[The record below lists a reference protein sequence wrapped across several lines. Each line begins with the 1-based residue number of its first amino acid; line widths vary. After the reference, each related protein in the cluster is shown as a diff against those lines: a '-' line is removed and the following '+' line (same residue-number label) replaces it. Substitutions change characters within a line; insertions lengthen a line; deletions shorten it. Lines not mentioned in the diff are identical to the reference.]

1 MHMDDKEIEKYVD
14 DIFNL
19 LNGQIS
25 KEEIKKLFNIWLS
38 FHYPP
43 ELIKQKIVQK
53 YAPDKA
59 IKISDIKGEF
69 KNLNLKAKIVSIKIN
84 DKDGRKIASGLLGD
98 ETGTIP
104 FTTSLNVS
112 LEKGDVIKI
121 TNAYTSTFNDV
132 LRLYIPSN
140 GKIEKIED
148 KTIDTVRFSFSPL
161 TINKLQKNF
170 KNLDVRGKILY
181 LEEKNGKSKK
191 RYTGIIA
198 DETGYIPFTSWGK
211 KLEQG
216 KSYRIRGAYVREYK
230 NRISLNIDE
239 NMEIL
244 PLEDIDINDKP
255 IDMIEA
261 LNQNLQFAYFEGI
274 ILDIKDDTG
283 IIARCPVCGKAL
295 KGRECPEHGE
305 VSPVNDLIGKVTFDD
320 GTLAA
325 TMILNRQQMEN
336 ITNNSFDNLMKTV
349 ISSPGIP
356 IIKEELEKNV
366 LLKPFKIFARL
377 SIKDS
382 NRIVLYPYMLKLLD
396 QKYIEKLR
404 ESIQEMVQ

>member
-211 KLEQG
+211 KLE
-216 KSYRIRGAYVREYK
+216 
-230 NRISLNIDE
+230 
-239 NMEIL
+239 
-244 PLEDIDINDKP
+244 
-255 IDMIEA
+255 
-261 LNQNLQFAYFEGI
+261 
-274 ILDIKDDTG
+274 
-283 IIARCPVCGKAL
+283 
-295 KGRECPEHGE
+295 
-305 VSPVNDLIGKVTFDD
+305 KVT
-320 GTLAA
+320 G
-325 TMILNRQQMEN
+325 
-336 ITNNSFDNLMKTV
+336 
-349 ISSPGIP
+349 
-356 IIKEELEKNV
+356 
-366 LLKPFKIFARL
+366 
-377 SIKDS
+377 
-382 NRIVLYPYMLKLLD
+382 
-396 QKYIEKLR
+396 
-404 ESIQEMVQ
+404 